1 MIPEWNGGIHMNNE
15 NNVSSRKATIS
26 LKISEF
32 EVPPMQDL
40 LIIGRKAPI
49 GPEAVRRM
57 AQALSP
63 EQFALVKMDHPKIEA
78 VLLRNSLL
86 QMIDE
91 KVLMNIILEEAERMI
106 SDTMVLRSEL
116 KIAISVQREVD
127 LL

>member
-1 MIPEWNGGIHMNNE
+1 MASD
-15 NNVSSRKATIS
+15 NNVYSRKATLS

-57 AQALSP
+57 ADALSP
-63 EQFALVKMDHPKIEA
+63 EQFTLIKMNHPKIEA
-78 VLLRNSLL
+78 VLLRNTLL

-91 KVLMNIILEEAERMI
+91 KLLMKIILEEAERMI
-106 SDTMVLRSEL
+106 SDSMVLRSEL
-116 KIAISVQREVD
+116 KIALSVQREVD

>member
-1 MIPEWNGGIHMNNE
+1 MIGE
-15 NNVSSRKATIS
+15 NNVSSRKAT
-26 LKISEF
+26 LTLRISEF
-32 EVPPMQDL
+32 EVPPMQDM

-57 AQALSP
+57 AEALSP
-63 EQFALVKMDHPKIEA
+63 EQFTLIKMDHPKIEA

-91 KVLMNIILEEAERMI
+91 KLLMNIILEEAERMI
-106 SDTMVLRSEL
+106 SDSMVLRSEL
-116 KIAISVQREVD
+116 KIAMSVQREVD

>member
-1 MIPEWNGGIHMNNE
+1 MIGE
-15 NNVSSRKATIS
+15 NNVTSRKATLT

-32 EVPPMQDL
+32 EVPPMQDM

-57 AQALSP
+57 AEALSP
-63 EQFALVKMDHPKIEA
+63 EQFTLIKMNHPKIEA

-91 KVLMNIILEEAERMI
+91 KLLMNIILEEAERMI
-106 SDTMVLRSEL
+106 SDSMVLRSEL
-116 KIAISVQREVD
+116 KIAMSVQREVD

>member
-1 MIPEWNGGIHMNNE
+1 MIGDH
-15 NNVSSRKATIS
+15 NVSSRKATLT

-32 EVPPMQDL
+32 EVPPMQDM

-49 GPEAVRRM
+49 GPEAARRM
-57 AQALSP
+57 AEALSP
-63 EQFALVKMDHPKIEA
+63 EQFTLMKMDHPKIEA

-91 KVLMNIILEEAERMI
+91 KLLMNIILEEAERMI
-106 SDTMVLRSEL
+106 SDSMVLRSEL
-116 KIAISVQREVD
+116 KIAMSVQREVD

>member
-1 MIPEWNGGIHMNNE
+1 MASD
-15 NNVSSRKATIS
+15 NNVYSRKATLS

-57 AQALSP
+57 ADALSTQ
-63 EQFALVKMDHPKIEA
+63 QFTLLKMNHPKIEA
-78 VLLRNSLL
+78 VLLRNTLL

-91 KVLMNIILEEAERMI
+91 KLLMKIILEEAERMI
-106 SDTMVLRSEL
+106 SDSMVLRSEL
-116 KIAISVQREVD
+116 KIALSVQREVD

>member
-1 MIPEWNGGIHMNNE
+1 MASD
-15 NNVSSRKATIS
+15 NNVHSRKATLS

-57 AQALSP
+57 ADALSP
-63 EQFALVKMDHPKIEA
+63 EQFTLLKMNHPKIEA
-78 VLLRNSLL
+78 VLLRNTLL

-91 KVLMNIILEEAERMI
+91 KLLMKIILEEAERMI
-106 SDTMVLRSEL
+106 SDSMVLRSEL
-116 KIAISVQREVD
+116 KIALSVQREVD

>member
-1 MIPEWNGGIHMNNE
+1 MIRE
-15 NNVSSRKATIS
+15 NNVSSRKATLT
-26 LKISEF
+26 LKLSEF

-40 LIIGRKAPI
+40 LIVGRKAPI

-57 AQALSP
+57 AQAMSP
-63 EQFALVKMDHPKIEA
+63 EQFTLVKIDHPKIEA
-78 VLLRNSLL
+78 VLLRSSLL

-91 KVLMNIILEEAERMI
+91 KLLMSIILDEAERMI